1 MTDLPSY
8 DLELKAADDRRR
20 LHRSVEA
27 LKVQLREKLDIQKN
41 AREHLG
47 LACAVAALVCMA
59 AGYAVTG
66 IFVQRPR

>member
-20 LHRSVEA
+20 LHKTVSE
-27 LKVQLREKLDIQKN
+27 LKSAVRDKLDVNKN

-47 LACAVAALVCMA
+47 LLCGISALIGLA
-59 AGYAVTG
+59 AGYTVSGVFTH
-66 IFVQRPR
+66 Q

>member
-20 LHRSVEA
+20 LEKTVSELRSAV
-27 LKVQLREKLDIQKN
+27 RDKLDAKKN

-47 LACAVAALVCMA
+47 LLCSISALIGLA
-59 AGYAVTG
+59 AGYTVTG
-66 IFVQRPR
+66 IFVHQ